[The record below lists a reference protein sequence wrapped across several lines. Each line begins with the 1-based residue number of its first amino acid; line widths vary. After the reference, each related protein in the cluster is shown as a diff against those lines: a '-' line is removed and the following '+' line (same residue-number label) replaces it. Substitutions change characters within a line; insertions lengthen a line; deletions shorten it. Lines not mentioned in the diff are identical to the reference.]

1 MGSEKEGMEPM
12 SQSNKKSVTSKDVA
26 NLAGVSQATV
36 SRVFSRRDYVRDD
49 TVEKVMA
56 AAKELGYKPVT
67 ASKGLGGRET
77 NLIAVVSLNFV
88 NPFYQTLLI
97 RLSEMV
103 SAMGKQLLFVE
114 SPYEQD
120 LDDILY
126 RVLQYN
132 VDAVIVLSAA
142 LSVRMSDKFSR
153 VKVPLVLFN
162 CQYDSRYFFS
172 VCSDNVDA
180 GSMVA
185 DYLVA
190 KGYDSFGFISG
201 KPSRQTSVFRHKGF
215 ADTLARHGFHKIAV
229 ASGDYSYSS
238 GAKALMQ
245 IFRQGK
251 LPRAI
256 FCANDLMA
264 FGAMDVAR
272 HKLGLQVPQDIAFV
286 GFDSLEQAQWSSYQL
301 TSVSQPVNEM
311 VEYTQNYLHR
321 KFTGQETSGGYV
333 LLKTKMIERTSA

>member
-1 MGSEKEGMEPM
+1 M
-12 SQSNKKSVTSKDVA
+12 SQCVKNSITSKDVA
-26 NLAGVSQATV
+26 RLAGVSQATV
-36 SRVFSRRDYVRDD
+36 SRVFSRRGYVREG
-49 TVEKVMA
+49 TVQKVLEA
-56 AAKELGYKPVT
+56 ARELGYQPPAASKELGHQN
-67 ASKGLGGRET
+67 T
-77 NLIAVVSLNFV
+77 NLIAVVSLNFS
-88 NPFYQTLLI
+88 NPFYQTLLV

-103 SAMGKQLLFVE
+103 SSMGKQLLFVE

-126 RVLQYN
+126 KVLQYN

-142 LSVRMSDKFSR
+142 LSPRMSDKFLR
-153 VKVPLVLFN
+153 VKIPLVLFN

-215 ADTLARHGFHKIAV
+215 ADTLARHGFDKIAF
-229 ASGDYSYSS
+229 ASGDYSYNS

-245 IFRQGK
+245 MYRQGK

-264 FGAMDVAR
+264 FGAMDAAR
-272 HKLGLQVPQDIAFV
+272 YKLGLRIPQDIAFV

-301 TSVSQPVNEM
+301 TSVAQPVNEM
-311 VEYTQNYLHR
+311 VAYTQNYLQR
-321 KFTGQETSGGYV
+321 KFAGQETSGGYV
-333 LLKTKMIERTSA
+333 LLKTKMIERSSA

>member
-12 SQSNKKSVTSKDVA
+12 SQSNKSRSPPRMSPIWRESPK
-26 NLAGVSQATV
+26 QRY
-36 SRVFSRRDYVRDD
+36 RVFSRRDYVRDD

-201 KPSRQTSVFRHKGF
+201 KPS
-215 ADTLARHGFHKIAV
+215 ARPV
-229 ASGDYSYSS
+229 SS
-238 GAKALMQ
+238 ATRVL
-245 IFRQGK
+245 RT
-251 LPRAI
+251 PWP
-256 FCANDLMA
+256 
-264 FGAMDVAR
+264 AMDFI
-272 HKLGLQVPQDIAFV
+272 KLRWPAAITATVPAPR
-286 GFDSLEQAQWSSYQL
+286 L
-301 TSVSQPVNEM
+301 
-311 VEYTQNYLHR
+311 
-321 KFTGQETSGGYV
+321 
-333 LLKTKMIERTSA
+333 